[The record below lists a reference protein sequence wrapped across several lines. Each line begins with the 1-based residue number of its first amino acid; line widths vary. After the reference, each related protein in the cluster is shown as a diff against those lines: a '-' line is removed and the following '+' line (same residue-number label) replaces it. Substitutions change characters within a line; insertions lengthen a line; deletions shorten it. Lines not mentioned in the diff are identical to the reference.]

1 MKKIISIL
9 LITMLFTLSLA
20 GCSKSD
26 DNEKS
31 VSNDNAANDT
41 AKKDNADNEGK
52 ATDDAQKDELVI
64 AWASDLDNFGP
75 LTSEDGYSHEILGLV
90 YESLLKYDGKKAVPN
105 LAESYEATPDGKEY
119 TFKLREDVKFS
130 DGLPL
135 NAEAVKQNM
144 DGILLNADRF
154 SWMGAIGKLDKV
166 EVVDDYT
173 IKFVYKEPYYAATL
187 DMCSQFPIRMIS
199 PNSIPDDGNTAG
211 ILKSSIGTGPYVLT
225 EAVKDQQYVFTV
237 NENYWGDKPA
247 YKKVIVKV
255 IPDHDSRVM
264 ALQSG
269 DVDLIYGAKQLSYE
283 AYAQFTDNKKIGT
296 ACSESESETRSI
308 LMNTANEVLKDMDVR
323 KAILCGVNKKDI
335 IGTVLLDIENKA
347 DTILNPSLTY
357 CDVEVEP
364 YEYNKE
370 EACKILDEAGWTLPE
385 GKTIREKDGNKLSL
399 NLMYVT
405 GRGAEESIAQVFAS
419 QMKEIGIDVK
429 LDGVEL
435 MVWGSR
441 GFEGDFDLS
450 FNATYAA
457 PYDPHTYIGGMM
469 SYSLDNPAQQGLEDK
484 KDLDEKILKLFSIND
499 EKEIKNCYDSILKQL
514 HESAMYI
521 PISYQKQIALY
532 NKDVISTVEFPSIPG
547 QLDMMLIK

>member
-1 MKKIISIL
+1 MKKITSIL

-26 DNEKS
+26 DNGKTVTNETSRK
-31 VSNDNAANDT
+31 DNAEDT
-41 AKKDNADNEGK
+41 AKT
-52 ATDDAQKDELVI
+52 TDDYQKDELVI

-90 YESLLKYDGKKAVPN
+90 YESLLKYDGKKAIPN
-105 LAESYEATPDGKEY
+105 LAKSYEVTPDGKEY
-119 TFKLREDVKFS
+119 TFQLREDVKFS

-135 NAEAVKQNM
+135 NAKAVKQNM
-144 DGILLNADRF
+144 DGILQNADRF

-166 EVVDDYT
+166 EVVDEHI
-173 IKFVYKEPYYAATL
+173 IKFVYKEPYYAAAL

-199 PNSIPDDGNTAG
+199 PNSIPEDGNTAG

-237 NENYWGDKPA
+237 NENYWGDEPA

-283 AYAQFTDNKKIGT
+283 AYAQFDKDKKIGT

-308 LMNTANEVLKDMDVR
+308 LMNTTNGILKDINVR
-323 KAILCGVNKKDI
+323 KAILHGVSKKDI
-335 IGTVLLDIENKA
+335 IETVLLDIENKA
-347 DTILNPSLTY
+347 DTILNPALTY
-357 CDVEVEP
+357 CNVDVEP

-370 EACKILDEAGWTLPE
+370 GACKILEEAGWTLSD
-385 GKTIREKDGNKLSL
+385 GKSIREKDGNKLSL

-469 SYSLDNPAQQGLEDK
+469 SYSLDNPAQQGLADK
-484 KDLDEKILKLFSIND
+484 KELDEKILKLFSIND
-499 EKEIKNCYDSILKQL
+499 EEEIKNCYKSILTQL

-532 NKDVISTVEFPSIPG
+532 NKEVIDTVEFPSIPG
-547 QLDMMLIK
+547 QLDMRLIR